1 MLPIIVLIGRTNVGK
16 STLFNILTKK
26 RNALVS
32 NFSGL
37 TRDRNYEVCCL
48 ENNQKFILTDT
59 AGFDFESKI
68 IKTKAYEQTLI
79 AMKEADLILFI
90 VSAREGILPEE
101 YEILKKIR
109 KHQKTS
115 FLIINKIDGIKDD
128 EKIHEFYSLGFK
140 KNIKISASHNQGI
153 NNFINKYLT
162 PWIKFTFKK
171 IEIKKTI
178 NKPREIENIPIRIAF
193 IGKPNV
199 GKSTLINALV
209 MQNRMITSNIAGTTL
224 DIISVPIKY
233 NNKNYILIDT
243 AGASK
248 KKRKKNK
255 IEKISIIKTLKT
267 IEQTDITLLIIDAK
281 NEQNKLC
288 NQNLLLAQITENFG
302 RPLILIVNKW
312 DLLNFSEQKKFKEL
326 INYQFKNS
334 FIAKIHFISALESK
348 KVFEIFKSVENIY
361 KSYQNNISTAKLIK
375 IMKDAITKHQPSLIK
390 GRRIK
395 LKYAHLGS
403 SNPIQIII
411 HGNQIRHLSLTYKK
425 YLKNFF
431 YEALKINGIPIKIK
445 FKEIKNPYI
454 S

>member
-37 TRDRNYEVCCL
+37 TRDRNCEVCYL
-48 ENNQKFILTDT
+48 EKNKKFILTDT
-59 AGFDFESKI
+59 AGFDFESETI
-68 IKTKAYEQTLI
+68 QTKAYEQTLI
-79 AMKEADLILFI
+79 AIKEADLILFI

-115 FLIINKIDGIKDD
+115 FLIINKIDGIKED

-153 NNFINKYLT
+153 NNLINKYLT
-162 PWIKFTFKK
+162 PWIEFAFKK
-171 IEIKKTI
+171 VEAKKTI
-178 NKPREIENIPIRIAF
+178 NKQTEIEKIPIRIAF

-209 MQNRMITSNIAGTTL
+209 MQNRIITSNIAGTTL

-248 KKRKKNK
+248 KKRNKSK

-267 IEQTDITLLIIDAK
+267 IEQTDITLLTVDAK

-288 NQNLLLAQITENFG
+288 NQNLLLAKIAENCG
-302 RPLILIVNKW
+302 KPVILIVNKW
-312 DLLNFSEQKKFKEL
+312 DLLNYSEQKKFKKL

-334 FIAKIHFISALESK
+334 FIAKIHFISALKGK
-348 KVFEIFKSVENIY
+348 KIFEIFKLVENIY
-361 KSYQNNISTAKLIK
+361 KSYQNNISTAKLMK
-375 IMKDAITKHQPSLIK
+375 IMKDAITKHQPPLIK

-431 YEALKINGIPIKIK
+431 YEALQVNGIPIKIK